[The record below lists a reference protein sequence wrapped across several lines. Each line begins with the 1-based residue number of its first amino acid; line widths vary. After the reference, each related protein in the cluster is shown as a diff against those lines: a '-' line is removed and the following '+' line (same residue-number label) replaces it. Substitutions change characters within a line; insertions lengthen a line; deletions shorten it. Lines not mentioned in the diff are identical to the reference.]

1 MIKIRGTNQDDEDSL
16 IEHYSATIKLSVNMD
31 TTSVLSIKPILPIT
45 RHHSCLVRCLSIV
58 GTHVVSCQSQ
68 CKIETFW
75 KGRYLLVI
83 ICKWLEWVVPRDVCW
98 QPIDIT
104 PLSPSSSS
112 LTLLLGGDT
121 AAGRISDLMNNFR
134 TKKLLVLTENE
145 IHQII
150 LWLPVMSQ
158 EWQINHTILLIPS
171 PSPSLPPGAET
182 FGCPFSWHSTNWDWC
197 WQLGFNTRQTRDVP
211 TNEHKSLITPSKWH
225 FDTAACCHVQFLL
238 IQNVLFPLP
247 IPSKQCDSRPDKMIL
262 SLTPPYA

>member
-1 MIKIRGTNQDDEDSL
+1 MGTQQLEGYL
-16 IEHYSATIKLSVNMD
+16 I
-31 TTSVLSIKPILPIT
+31 
-45 RHHSCLVRCLSIV
+45 
-58 GTHVVSCQSQ
+58 
-68 CKIETFW
+68 W
-75 KGRYLLVI
+75 WI
-83 ICKWLEWVVPRDVCW
+83 I
-98 QPIDIT
+98 I
-104 PLSPSSSS
+104 
-112 LTLLLGGDT
+112 
-121 AAGRISDLMNNFR
+121 R